1 MLVEYNSRNRGF
13 KNVCRIFFLL
23 SFVLCLTKVMI
34 YSKIGQKKNQVLYN
48 KIEKMNEK
56 TSMVFIHLSAY

>member
-34 YSKIGQKKNQVLYN
+34 YSKIGQKKKKKNLTLPHREAWEALFY
-48 KIEKMNEK
+48 EM
-56 TSMVFIHLSAY
+56 SS

>member
-34 YSKIGQKKNQVLYN
+34 YSKIGQKKKKKNLTLPQGEAWEALFY
-48 KIEKMNEK
+48 EM
-56 TSMVFIHLSAY
+56 SS

>member
-34 YSKIGQKKNQVLYN
+34 YSKIGQKKKKNLTLPHGEAWEALFY
-48 KIEKMNEK
+48 EM
-56 TSMVFIHLSAY
+56 SS

>member
-23 SFVLCLTKVMI
+23 SFVLCLTEVMI
-34 YSKIGQKKNQVLYN
+34 YSKIGQKKKK
-48 KIEKMNEK
+48 KI
-56 TSMVFIHLSAY
+56 